1 MGSTEWA
8 PGSVWTSNFK
18 KAIRGR
24 PNGGN
29 AARLPRYRPSAPLRA
44 DKSDGSERGR
54 ADTCGATAST
64 RAWIHHTFLNGPRR
78 RPTRSPTPAASPGP
92 SPCERRLL
100 DAASRPRRGR
110 RRGRTSAVGRHA
122 DVAMSVCATMSHME
136 RVGVRELRRQAS
148 AILRRV
154 AAGETV
160 EVTDRGR
167 PVAILIKT
175 MPSGLARLERE
186 GLLRRAEADL
196 LDLRPVPL
204 PADAAAPSQIVAN
217 GRSD

>member
-1 MGSTEWA
+1 
-8 PGSVWTSNFK
+8 
-18 KAIRGR
+18 
-24 PNGGN
+24 
-29 AARLPRYRPSAPLRA
+29 
-44 DKSDGSERGR
+44 
-54 ADTCGATAST
+54 
-64 RAWIHHTFLNGPRR
+64 
-78 RPTRSPTPAASPGP
+78 
-92 SPCERRLL
+92 
-100 DAASRPRRGR
+100 
-110 RRGRTSAVGRHA
+110 
-122 DVAMSVCATMSHME
+122 MSHME

-167 PVAILIKT
+167 PVAVLIRT

-204 PADAAAPSQIVAN
+204 PADTTAPSQIVAN